1 MSKPVADLLD
11 ETLKSVG
18 VKTCYGVV
26 GGTMNRIDYDID
38 RSEIDG
44 VHTRRKAA
52 GASAAAAEALLTGS
66 LTACVAT
73 SGPGNLHFTNGL
85 YEVNRNRAFSHAH
98 QDADRAAGF
107 ESMQEIDHGVLRSR
121 NAYAK

>member
-26 GGTMNRIDYDID
+26 GGTMNRIDYDIN

-52 GASAAAAEALLTGS
+52 GTSAATAEALLTGS
-66 LTACVAT
+66 LTACAGT
-73 SGPGNLHFTNGL
+73 CGPGNRHFTNGL
-85 YEVNRNRAFSHAH
+85 YEVNRNRALSHAH
-98 QDADRAAGF
+98 RDADRAAGP
-107 ESMQEIDHGVLRSR
+107 GV
-121 NAYAK
+121 